1 MLRLRNLSSVFLLV
15 AAAFLHAQAPAPESA
30 TPQTVFRATARAVL
44 VDVVVTDKNNQ
55 PVTGLPQ
62 DKFQILED
70 GKPQAIASFDEHA
83 GLPDLPALTRQASL
97 PPNVFSNQPLVK
109 TGDSANVLLLDSLNT
124 ALPDQSYV
132 RAQMLKYIKEIQ
144 PGTRMAIFTLSSKLR
159 FVQGFTTDASILAA
173 ALNGKKTAGNQE
185 KSPLLQTGAD
195 RDVSQLMIEQ
205 IQSTPGAEASAAALQ
220 SFLKENTG
228 FQDDVR
234 ARITLQAFE
243 QLAQY
248 LEGIPGRKNVIW
260 FSSSFPISIT
270 EGVTGENLARTAN
283 LLAASQIAVYPL
295 GAEGVTADRHFDF
308 DNQQPPKIA
317 PGQTVEQVHTQYQ
330 TQDLREGATERNRT
344 HEFMDQLA
352 HDTGG
357 EALFNTNGLNESL
370 ARVVKDG
377 THYYTLTYSP
387 SNRTMDGRLRHIEVK
402 VAGGTYRLSYRRGYY
417 ATNDFLNS
425 AERPTMPGDPLRPLM
440 DHGTPDATE
449 ILYTMHVSPAAQ
461 PPAAGAS
468 RAGDNPDLKGP
479 VTRYETNFR
488 ISSDHLTLVPDAGGV
503 RRGSIEVTLVGY
515 DRDGKALN
523 WIVRQFQIA
532 IPPDRYAEVQR
543 LGFPVNLEIDLPA
556 PDIYLRSGVY
566 DAGLNK
572 AGTLEVPLTAIV
584 AQAK

>member
-1 MLRLRNLSSVFLLV
+1 MLRLRRPLSGLILVSASLLR
-15 AAAFLHAQAPAPESA
+15 AQTPAPDSA
-30 TPQTVFRATARAVL
+30 NPQAVFRATARAVL

-62 DKFQILED
+62 ENFQILED
-70 GKPQAIASFDEHA
+70 GHPQAVASFDEHA
-83 GLPDLPALTRQASL
+83 GLPDVPALTRQASL
-97 PPNVFSNQPLVK
+97 PVNVFSNQPLVK

-132 RAQMLKYIKEIQ
+132 RSQMLKYIKEIQ

-159 FVQGFTTDASILAA
+159 FVQGFTTDASVLAA

-195 RDVSQLMIEQ
+195 RDASQLMIEQ
-205 IQSTPGAEASAAALQ
+205 IQSTPGAQASAAALQ
-220 SFLKENTG
+220 SFLRENTG

-234 ARITLQAFE
+234 VRITLQAFE

-270 EGVTGENLARTAN
+270 EGVTGENLAHTAN
-283 LLAASQIAVYPL
+283 LLAAAQIAVYPL
-295 GAEGVTADRHFDF
+295 GAEGVAPDRHFDF

-317 PGQTVEQVHTQYQ
+317 PGQTVEQVHSQYQ
-330 TQDLREGATERNRT
+330 TEDLRNGAIERNRT
-344 HEFMDQLA
+344 HQFMDELA

-357 EALFNTNGLNESL
+357 EALYNTNGLNESL

-402 VAGGTYRLSYRRGYY
+402 VAGGGYRLSYRRGYY
-417 ATNDFLNS
+417 ATSAFLNS
-425 AERPTMPGDPLRPLM
+425 AERPAVAGDPLRPLM

-449 ILYTMHVSPAAQ
+449 ILYTMHVAPALQQ
-461 PPAAGAS
+461 PAS
-468 RAGDNPDLKGP
+468 DAPRVADNPDLKGP
-479 VTRYETNFR
+479 VTRYGANFR
-488 ISSDHLTLVPDAGGV
+488 ISSDHLTLVPDASGV
-503 RRGSIEVTLVGY
+503 RRGSLEVTLVGY

-523 WIVRQFQIA
+523 WIVRQFQVA
-532 IPPDRYAEVQR
+532 VPPDRYAEVQR

-556 PDIYLRSGVY
+556 SDIYLRSGVY
-566 DAGLNK
+566 DVGLNK
-572 AGTLEVPLTAIV
+572 AGTLEVPLTAVV
-584 AQAK
+584 AQAR